1 MKKYKTPIIVGV
13 IIIVALVAAFFAGG
27 DNSTVKPQDVNP
39 NTQSVLPN
47 EENRGNDTSVSKDEN
62 KSDNIK
68 ETDDAAI
75 SEEESHDSTNAKA
88 ETDRQNNSGV
98 IENHEKESPEQKQQD
113 IDYSKEHGMN
123 IDSQTGTDEYK
134 TEPVPEGKPV
144 PVEPQNSEITDK
156 EMTCVLSVRCD
167 TILNNLSKFNS
178 DKMDILPQEGVIFAE
193 REVTFY
199 EGESVFNVTLR
210 EMKKNKIHMEFVN
223 TPIYNSAY
231 IEGIGNIYEYD
242 CGELSGWMYSVNG
255 WFPNYGCSRYE
266 LKQGDKIEWQYTCD
280 LGADV
285 GGYTESGGGQRDE

>member
-27 DNSTVKPQDVNP
+27 DNSTVKPQDGNP
-39 NTQSVLPN
+39 NTQRVLPN

-75 SEEESHDSTNAKA
+75 SEEENRDSTNAKA

>member
-1 MKKYKTPIIVGV
+1 MITHG
-13 IIIVALVAAFFAGG
+13 
-27 DNSTVKPQDVNP
+27 NQ
-39 NTQSVLPN
+39 NTQSILPN

-75 SEEESHDSTNAKA
+75 SEEESRDSTNAKA
-88 ETDRQNNSGV
+88 ETGRQNNSGV

-193 REVTFY
+193 REVPFY

-285 GGYTESGGGQRDE
+285 GGHTESGGGQRDE

>member
-1 MKKYKTPIIVGV
+1 MKRYKTPIIVGV
-13 IIIVALVAAFFAGG
+13 IIVVALVAAFFAGG
-27 DNSTVKPQDVNP
+27 DNSTVKPHDVNP

-47 EENRGNDTSVSKDEN
+47 EENRDNDTNVSNDEN
-62 KSDNIK
+62 KSDKIK
-68 ETDDAAI
+68 ENDDASI
-75 SEEESHDSTNAKA
+75 SEEESHDSTNEKA

-98 IENHEKESPEQKQQD
+98 IENREKESPEQKQQD
-113 IDYSKEHGMN
+113 NDYSKEHGMN
-123 IDSQTGTDEYK
+123 INSQTGTDEYK
-134 TEPVPEGKPV
+134 TDPVPEGKPV
-144 PVEPQNSEITDK
+144 PVEPQNSEVTDK

-178 DKMDILPQEGVIFAE
+178 DKIDILPQDGVIFAE

-285 GGYTESGGGQRDE
+285 GDYTESSGGQRDE